1 MLNAAAMKDLLSEN
15 VDENASHFAFFSRA
29 GTIMGHDH
37 AADVKAVKRFAAF
50 AANTWAHNDISIKET
65 GRTVNPLT
73 PGTTILQAVINEDG
87 SGLHCLIVQVND
99 LVGAV
104 THVREGTLLAAL
116 KGKEEFVGET
126 DEVAA
131 GIKGVDLS
139 KGGAQ
144 GRDVS
149 QGDGVSEGED
159 SGSED
164 SGKGKGKGKEVE
176 EVEEAKPSKIQILV
190 WRSEGMG
197 EYMANELGPKFRI
210 PKGFH

>member
-1 MLNAAAMKDLLSEN
+1 M
-15 VDENASHFAFFSRA
+15 
-29 GTIMGHDH
+29 
-37 AADVKAVKRFAAF
+37 
-50 AANTWAHNDISIKET
+50 
-65 GRTVNPLT
+65 
-73 PGTTILQAVINEDG
+73 
-87 SGLHCLIVQVND
+87 QVND

-131 GIKGVDLS
+131 GIKAVDLS
-139 KGGAQ
+139 KGGDGAQ
-144 GRDVS
+144 GGDVS
-149 QGDGVSEGED
+149 KGDGVSEGED